1 MIFNKGRT
9 KGMDDIFG
17 GPSDVGMALGMGPGV
32 IGMSGVM
39 FIMINVMIV
48 ILPLTLIPPDG
59 HGNGYSGQGG
69 RGGGAS
75 SFNGAGYE
83 SAGRPSFEEKFRET
97 NSNYNNSNQRE
108 RGEDFKK
115 RDNFESKFAARP
127 DFGDRFTANRNKTHP
142 SNRGGGDGRGERE
155 GLRRSPGY
163 EERGARNGFGSGERE
178 APPRFSGG
186 GRMGDRDRDQPL
198 RPQAMLLKPK
208 TPFSLPK
215 SAMAKLDSINP
226 LPSSGVRGDKVMMS
240 SNEPAVIIQ
249 KPGAKKAA
257 DKKNQGPTR
266 DEVFGKVDAI
276 LKKLAENDSTN
287 EAFTSWKEIG
297 IPDKMVNNA
306 LIHLFKQVI
315 KLDEEAKRVLCYQV
329 VEQLFASELVTAVQV
344 KESLARL
351 VDRQEESTTL
361 TTAELAAWTVASDK
375 LKLGEV
381 AEMTEGGATHPLF
394 LCVLQALAVKDESA
408 TLEKFQA
415 CGVKLTDQLPLA
427 LRTEEQLGDQ
437 LEQRQL
443 SFLVPLLAIKA
454 DMGRQLEEAEVK
466 PAAFLAWVTEHV
478 PLDQQKEPGFITA
491 LVGAVV
497 KHISEATTLVGEGSQ
512 DKDVTDKEKEMI
524 LAFKPVL
531 APFLTSVELQLAAVY
546 SLQVFCFSRTFPKG
560 LLLRW
565 FVSLYEADVVDEQVF
580 LKWKEDV
587 NDSYPGKGKALF
599 QVGLISLEYLCSEL
613 FSISGISSPC
623 VLCR

>member
-1 MIFNKGRT
+1 
-9 KGMDDIFG
+9 
-17 GPSDVGMALGMGPGV
+17 
-32 IGMSGVM
+32 
-39 FIMINVMIV
+39 
-48 ILPLTLIPPDG
+48 
-59 HGNGYSGQGG
+59 
-69 RGGGAS
+69 
-75 SFNGAGYE
+75 
-83 SAGRPSFEEKFRET
+83 
-97 NSNYNNSNQRE
+97 
-108 RGEDFKK
+108 
-115 RDNFESKFAARP
+115 
-127 DFGDRFTANRNKTHP
+127 
-142 SNRGGGDGRGERE
+142 
-155 GLRRSPGY
+155 
-163 EERGARNGFGSGERE
+163 
-178 APPRFSGG
+178 
-186 GRMGDRDRDQPL
+186 MGDRDRDQPL

-226 LPSSGVRGDKVMMS
+226 LPTGQRGDKVMMS

-249 KPGAKKAA
+249 KPGNNSKKAA
-257 DKKNQGPTR
+257 EKKNQGPTR

-276 LKKLAENDSTN
+276 LAKLAENDSTN

-315 KLDEEAKRVLCYQV
+315 KLEEEAKRVLCYQV
-329 VEQLFASELVTAVQV
+329 VEQLFSSELVTAVQV

-351 VDRQEESTTL
+351 VDRQEEATTL

-408 TLEKFQA
+408 TLEKFRE
-415 CGVKLTDQLPLA
+415 CDVKLTDQLPLA

-437 LEQRQL
+437 LAERQL

-454 DMGRQLEEAEVK
+454 DMGRQLEEGEVK
-466 PAAFLAWVTEHV
+466 PAAFLAWVTENV

-497 KHISEATTLVGEGSQ
+497 KHISEATTLVGDGSQ
-512 DKDVTDKEKEMI
+512 DKEVTDREKELI
-524 LAFKPVL
+524 AAFKPVL

-546 SLQVFCFSRTFPKG
+546 TLQVFCYSRTFPKG

-565 FVSLYEADVVDEQVF
+565 FVALYEADVVDEQVF

-599 QVGLISLEYLCSEL
+599 QVNNWLTWLEEAESEDEDEEED
-613 FSISGISSPC
+613 
-623 VLCR
+623 